1 MLNIIRQRM
10 GIIRQRKYGVKV
22 TLSIMQK
29 RRNTKNVKPKL
40 ISADIFFE
48 NRKRYFGTFILVK
61 ISALEIRA
69 DIPPLVASLKKVNI
83 IFPQNR

>member
-48 NRKRYFGTFILVK
+48 NRKRYFGTFILEK
-61 ISALEIRA
+61 MEAFAIS
-69 DIPPLVASLKKVNI
+69 DPIP
-83 IFPQNR
+83 